1 MIGRTLSHYEITAKL
16 GEGGMGEVWRA
27 TDASLNREVAI
38 KLLPAE
44 LAADPE
50 RLERFKREAQA
61 IAALNHPNIV
71 TIHSVE
77 EADGV
82 HLLAM
87 ELVEGRSLDELL
99 PTDGFELEQL
109 FPLAIQIAAALAA
122 AHEKGIVHRDL
133 KPANVMVT
141 DDGRVKVL
149 DFGLAK
155 LAESETE
162 DEATQLM
169 TQAGMVLGTVPY
181 MSPEQVQAQPV
192 DHRSDVF
199 SFGAV
204 LYEMAC
210 GQRPFQGDNAAS
222 VISAVLKEQPVPVAQ
237 VKLDLP
243 RHLGRIVRRCLEKQP
258 QRRYQSAHDIGL
270 ELEGLESELRVG
282 LDKATLDSSSS
293 APGVALT
300 EPTRTRSWPRL
311 ALGATAIALAALA
324 LGVSLGRGFRPRT
337 QGESEVLRLDLTAPG
352 HGGTNNRVLSIAP
365 DGSAIVLSSSRGLWL
380 RQMSDRKA
388 RWLTGFPEFREPT
401 FSPDGQEVAF
411 WSAGHLNRITVDG
424 SAPAPVGPSIGR
436 PVGIGWGGDGA
447 IYVGQGRDG
456 VWRVQPDGGEPEQV
470 ATVEDGQ
477 LAHGPDL
484 LPGGEWLV
492 FSVSESMSRWDEA
505 AIVAHSLRTGE
516 RHVLVDGGR
525 EPRYAASGHLLFVR
539 DNVLYAAPL
548 RLGSIPTAGPA
559 VALESSI
566 RTATLDNTGAA
577 YYDISDSGTLVHI
590 TGEDR
595 ARAGLAWV
603 AEDGTEEQLPIEPRV
618 FGAIRL
624 SSDQRRLVAE
634 VADPVIGDQV
644 YLFDVDRP
652 NGTRLSVEGSNR
664 NPVWSPEDEY
674 VYFASDAAGDLD
686 IYRRRV
692 DMSSGPELVHA
703 APGDQIPAAIFPD
716 GSGMVFV
723 ESSPSNN
730 DIWRLDFA
738 EAATPQP
745 LAVTDD
751 DERLPAL
758 SSDGGLLAY
767 TAFESGDWV
776 VIVREMATGRRHQ
789 VGAGWAPVW
798 SRNGSR
804 LFFSN
809 REDVI
814 VRVEVTRRSPFEWGA
829 VTRIAG
835 LVDARNLDVGTD
847 GKRIL
852 VPRPVDGEVRDDS
865 IAVTLNWFGELRSRV
880 PPGRD

>member
-1 MIGRTLSHYEITAKL
+1 
-16 GEGGMGEVWRA
+16 
-27 TDASLNREVAI
+27 
-38 KLLPAE
+38 
-44 LAADPE
+44 
-50 RLERFKREAQA
+50 
-61 IAALNHPNIV
+61 
-71 TIHSVE
+71 
-77 EADGV
+77 
-82 HLLAM
+82 
-87 ELVEGRSLDELL
+87 
-99 PTDGFELEQL
+99 
-109 FPLAIQIAAALAA
+109 
-122 AHEKGIVHRDL
+122 
-133 KPANVMVT
+133 
-141 DDGRVKVL
+141 
-149 DFGLAK
+149 
-155 LAESETE
+155 
-162 DEATQLM
+162 
-169 TQAGMVLGTVPY
+169 
-181 MSPEQVQAQPV
+181 
-192 DHRSDVF
+192 
-199 SFGAV
+199 
-204 LYEMAC
+204 
-210 GQRPFQGDNAAS
+210 
-222 VISAVLKEQPVPVAQ
+222 
-237 VKLDLP
+237 
-243 RHLGRIVRRCLEKQP
+243 
-258 QRRYQSAHDIGL
+258 
-270 ELEGLESELRVG
+270 
-282 LDKATLDSSSS
+282 
-293 APGVALT
+293 
-300 EPTRTRSWPRL
+300 
-311 ALGATAIALAALA
+311 
-324 LGVSLGRGFRPRT
+324 
-337 QGESEVLRLDLTAPG
+337 
-352 HGGTNNRVLSIAP
+352 
-365 DGSAIVLSSSRGLWL
+365 
-380 RQMSDRKA
+380 
-388 RWLTGFPEFREPT
+388 
-401 FSPDGQEVAF
+401 
-411 WSAGHLNRITVDG
+411 
-424 SAPAPVGPSIGR
+424 
-436 PVGIGWGGDGA
+436 
-447 IYVGQGRDG
+447 
-456 VWRVQPDGGEPEQV
+456 
-470 ATVEDGQ
+470 
-477 LAHGPDL
+477 
-484 LPGGEWLV
+484 
-492 FSVSESMSRWDEA
+492 
-505 AIVAHSLRTGE
+505 
-516 RHVLVDGGR
+516 
-525 EPRYAASGHLLFVR
+525 
-539 DNVLYAAPL
+539 
-548 RLGSIPTAGPA
+548 

-664 NPVWSPEDEY
+664 NPVWGPEDEY

-767 TAFESGDWV
+767 TAFVSGDWV

-789 VGAGWAPVW
+789 VGVGWAPVW
-798 SRNGSR
+798 SRNLSR

-852 VPRPVDGEVRDDS
+852 VPRPVDGEVRGDS
-865 IAVTLNWFGELRSRV
+865 IAVTLNWFDELRSRV
-880 PPGRD
+880 PPSRD